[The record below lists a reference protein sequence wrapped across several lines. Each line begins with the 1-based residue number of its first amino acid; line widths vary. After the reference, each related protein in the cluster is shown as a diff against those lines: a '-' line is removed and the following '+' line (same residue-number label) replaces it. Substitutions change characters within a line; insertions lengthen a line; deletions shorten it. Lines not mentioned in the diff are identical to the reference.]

1 MTLKCPT
8 CSKQFKYSKNLRY
21 HIINNTCKD
30 RCYKC
35 PKCKSTYKLYS
46 SLKRHMKVKHNEKI
60 ENVDLPIC
68 TEKIN
73 KINYQD
79 EKEYE
84 CIYCDKK
91 YTNKYVLKKHIT
103 HHCSKNP
110 NIKKIIENND
120 LNQTNM
126 VNNIIN
132 SNNMTINN
140 NITIQ
145 LNNFGEESLKNITDE
160 EFMKAL
166 TQPNAIPS
174 KFIELKYIKQKE
186 NRNIYRNSK
195 EDKLYVRKNN
205 NWVVEPREDEIYHQM
220 KIKAIDDIDEFIKK
234 DGLRML
240 NKNEIDKRL
249 NRIERSTFLMH
260 SIKYML
266 NRYENTLYGSYY
278 ENPSLK

>member
-1 MTLKCPT
+1 MTLKCPN
-8 CSKQFKYSKNLRY
+8 CSKQFKYGKNLKY
-21 HIINNTCKD
+21 HMENNTCKD
-30 RCYKC
+30 RSYKC
-35 PKCKSTYKLYS
+35 PKCCSTYKLYS
-46 SLKRHMKVKHNEKI
+46 SLKRHMKKKHNEKI
-60 ENVDLPIC
+60 ENLDLPIC

-73 KINYQD
+73 KINHD
-79 EKEYE
+79 EEKGYE
-84 CIYCDKK
+84 CIYCEKK
-91 YTNKYVLKKHIT
+91 YSNKYVLKKHIT

-110 NIKKIIENND
+110 NINKLIEKKSDINVI
-120 LNQTNM
+120 
-126 VNNIIN
+126 NNI
-132 SNNMTINN
+132 NNTTINN

-145 LNNFGEESLKNITDE
+145 LNNFGEESLNNITDE
-160 EFMKAL
+160 EFIKAL
-166 TQPNAIPS
+166 IQPNAIPS

-240 NKNEIDKRL
+240 NKDEIDKRL

-266 NRYENTLYGSYY
+266 NRYENTLYGSYN